1 MLRIDRRYN
10 RRISLLRVRG
20 AVLLPDGVGVVAARI
35 DLMDNHAIEVEVPL
49 TDAAGLAAFVQAV
62 QSAVAMP
69 TSPTR

>member
-1 MLRIDRRYN
+1 M
-10 RRISLLRVRG
+10 RG